1 MYLVLSVT
9 MMLGVE
15 IRVSKWALFGILEVF
30 FPERKDLGGFSL
42 DGELY
47 DSPYMV
53 IGFIVA
59 CLGFGWG
66 ERQGSEHMVG

>member
-1 MYLVLSVT
+1 MGT
-9 MMLGVE
+9 
-15 IRVSKWALFGILEVF
+15 IRHTGSF

-47 DSPYMV
+47 NSPYMV